1 MNKLDLAQQIAI
13 GADIP
18 LEKGEIVLNVI
29 LKNIENTLVNGE
41 SVQITGFGT
50 FAVTQRSAR
59 QGRNPKTGEV
69 IQIAPSNAVKFSSG
83 KGFKEFLNSDDSN

>member
-13 GADIP
+13 GADIS

-29 LKNIENTLVNGE
+29 LQNIENALLQGA

-50 FAVTQRSAR
+50 FALVQRAAR
-59 QGRNPKTGEV
+59 QGRNPKTGEA

>member
-18 LEKGEIVLNVI
+18 LEKGELVLSVI
-29 LKNIENTLVNGE
+29 LKSIENTLVNGA

-50 FAVTQRSAR
+50 FALVQRSAR

-69 IQIAPSNAVKFSSG
+69 IQIEPSNAVKFSSG
-83 KGFKEFLNSDDSN
+83 KGFKEFLNSEDTN